1 MIRWGRGGRE
11 REGEMGRGA
20 VLAFGEE
27 KGPEIIAALARRDGA
42 QPMTCGTRVF
52 GPHSSVTSGR
62 VPKWIK

>member
-27 KGPEIIAALARRDGA
+27 KGPEIIAVLARRGGA
-42 QPMTCGTRVF
+42 QSMTCGTRSF
-52 GPHSSVTSGR
+52 GPTR
-62 VPKWIK
+62 R